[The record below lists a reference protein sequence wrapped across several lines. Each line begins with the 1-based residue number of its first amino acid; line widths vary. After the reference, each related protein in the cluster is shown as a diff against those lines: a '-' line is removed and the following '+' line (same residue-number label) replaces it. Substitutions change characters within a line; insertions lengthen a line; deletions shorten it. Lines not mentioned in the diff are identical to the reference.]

1 MPALPPFAGGEVDTG
16 PVVRFRIGIGPVFR
30 PRTGIGSLTRSR
42 VDTAS
47 PCFDARWRWRRAAR
61 RVGFLLAAMLVA
73 VVGTAVPASAHAVLE
88 GSDPAGGSS
97 QPAAPSRV
105 TLTFSESVT
114 VNAGSITVISASG
127 QRVDDGAARHG
138 QAGNEAVVG
147 IRSGLDNGT
156 YVVSWHVVSADSH
169 PVSGGFFFGVGV
181 VPDASAAASVS
192 TTRGSVVVGVLAGV
206 ARFAAFA
213 GLAVLVGAGLFLL
226 ALWPAGLGLPGPRR
240 LLWAGWGVTFGSS
253 VALLLLQ
260 GPYGAGQGLSALFR
274 WDALS
279 ATLYGRYGH
288 LVLLRTLALLL
299 AVPLLRAVMAGH
311 RRSLL
316 ELAGLALVATVTQ
329 SAARHAG
336 VGDDAWLATANL
348 TLHLLGVAAWGG
360 GLTVLVIFLWAT
372 SRRVSRDGRQPPGDD
387 VEVPAARAA
396 ELAEVLP
403 KWSRVAMAAV
413 TVIVLTGVYQTWR
426 EVGSLSALNTT
437 YGRLLLVK
445 LWFVAM
451 MLGFGWLGHNW
462 VARHHRPP
470 RAALAADRADADATA
485 GQAGNHA
492 WNEVGDSA
500 VEPAGDGRGSTA
512 VGVAVQTVGR
522 GPGLSGS
529 AGSAPPARR
538 EAEIHVNRGR
548 AVLGLLTGRA
558 AGPPAARRNND
569 DIAVGPSGDAS
580 SPGLPPRPRISEGA
594 LARLRRGIILEVGVA
609 AVVLGV
615 TAVLVNSVPAR
626 TSYVPPFSDTV
637 FAGPL
642 TVQVDIAPTRRG
654 PQTLHVY
661 VFDPAGKAQP
671 LAEASAALSLPD
683 AGVGP
688 LPVPLTQAAP
698 GHVIGEGMQ
707 VPLPGTWQ
715 LRLTLRVN
723 DFDQYVTTLFYR
735 VR

>member
-1 MPALPPFAGGEVDTG
+1 
-16 PVVRFRIGIGPVFR
+16 
-30 PRTGIGSLTRSR
+30 
-42 VDTAS
+42 
-47 PCFDARWRWRRAAR
+47 
-61 RVGFLLAAMLVA
+61 MLVA

-147 IRSGLDNGT
+147 IRPGIDNGT

-181 VPDASAAASVS
+181 APDAAAAASVP
-192 TTRGSVVVGVLAGV
+192 TTARGSVVVGVLAGV

-240 LLWAGWGVTFGSS
+240 LLWAGWGATFGSS

-279 ATLYGRYGH
+279 ATLHGRYGH
-288 LVLLRTLALLL
+288 LVLLRILALLL
-299 AVPLLRAVMAGH
+299 VVPLLRTVMAGH

-329 SAARHAG
+329 SAAGHAG
-336 VGDDAWLATANL
+336 AGDDAWLATANL

-413 TVIVLTGVYQTWR
+413 IVIVLTGVYQAWR
-426 EVGSLSALNTT
+426 EVGSLSALDTT

-451 MLGFGWLGHNW
+451 MIGFGWLGHNRI
-462 VARHHRPP
+462 ARQYRLP
-470 RAALAADRADADATA
+470 RAVPAADATA
-485 GQAGNHA
+485 DQAGNGA
-492 WNEVGDSA
+492 GSRAGN
-500 VEPAGDGRGSTA
+500 GDGNEAGEQAGNEAGGAAVGAAGGSRGSTA
-512 VGVAVQTVGR
+512 VGVAVRAADR

-529 AGSAPPARR
+529 AGSAPPARW
-538 EAEIHVNRGR
+538 EAGIHVSRGR
-548 AVLGLLTGRA
+548 ALLGLLTGRA
-558 AGPPAARRNND
+558 AGPPAARGKND
-569 DIAVGPSGDAS
+569 VAVGPSGDAF
-580 SPGLPPRPRISEGA
+580 SPAPPPRPRIGEGA
-594 LARLRRGIILEVGVA
+594 LARLRRGVVLEAGIA

-642 TVQVDIAPTRRG
+642 TVQVDITPTRRG

-661 VFDPAGKAQP
+661 VFGPAGKAQP
-671 LAEASAALSLPD
+671 LADASAALSLPD

-688 LPVPLTQAAP
+688 LPVPLTRVAP
-698 GHVIGEGMQ
+698 GHVIAEGMQ
-707 VPLPGTWQ
+707 VPLPGIWQ